1 MLPDDDI
8 RTGSDLLR
16 WADYYEAVAKRL
28 RVDAAELLNKSERSV
43 TQQQQVGKERLPL
56 LLRRR

>member
-8 RTGSDLLR
+8 RTATDLLR

-28 RVDAAELLNKSERSV
+28 RLDAGELLNKSERQV
-43 TQQQQVGKERLPL
+43 TQQQQVRKERLPL
-56 LLRRR
+56 PRRW